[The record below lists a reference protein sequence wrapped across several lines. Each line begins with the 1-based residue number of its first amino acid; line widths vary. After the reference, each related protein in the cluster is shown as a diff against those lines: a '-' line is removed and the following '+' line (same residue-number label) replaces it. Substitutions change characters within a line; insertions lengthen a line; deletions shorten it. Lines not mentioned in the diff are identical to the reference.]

1 MLQIHLNIRELS
13 IKMKLGLAVVF
24 GLLPLFCAAAKP
36 KTAEKFEQFYEK
48 FLSNS
53 PLKLDDTTYERLT
66 AAPRDYT
73 VAVLLTALE
82 ARFGCQL
89 CRDFQPEWDI
99 VGKSWVRGDKKG
111 DSRLI
116 LGTLDFADG
125 RGAFQKVSRTCH
137 HSTESCSP
145 ANILPQLMLQTAP
158 VMMVFPPTTG
168 PHAKLDAQAIRYDF
182 TTGFV

>member
-1 MLQIHLNIRELS
+1 
-13 IKMKLGLAVVF
+13 MKLGLAVFF
-24 GLLPLFCAAAKP
+24 GLLPVFCAAAKT
-36 KTAEKFEQFYEK
+36 KTAGKFEQHHGK
-48 FLSNS
+48 FSSNP
-53 PLKLDDTTYERLT
+53 PLKLDDATYERLT

-89 CRDFQPEWDI
+89 CRDFQPEWDV

-125 RGAFQKVSRTCH
+125 RGTFQKVCESCNS
-137 HSTESCSP
+137 STEDSSLKSYLSSCYRRLLS
-145 ANILPQLMLQTAP
+145 
-158 VMMVFPPTTG
+158 
-168 PHAKLDAQAIRYDF
+168 
-182 TTGFV
+182 